1 MAGLKLAGS
10 FSVRFCQVFLIFFI
24 FFLSRGLMIAVF
36 KSGDATP
43 AAREVL
49 MMLVIVERRTS
60 RFSHSSFVRMGSR
73 SHDLGVV
80 F

>member
-1 MAGLKLAGS
+1 MAGLKLVGS
-10 FSVRFCQVFLIFFI
+10 FQYIFVKGGLLFVFF
-24 FFLSRGLMIAVF
+24 SRSLTIAVF
-36 KSGDATP
+36 KSGGTTP
-43 AAREVL
+43 EAREVL